1 MEIEICCPCCGGTAR
16 FSSARRSS
24 HGRLV
29 GRCDACCSVLSLHG
43 GHLSI
48 LEARTID
55 AGAPRWPF
63 TDLVNRGRQA
73 TVAD

>member
-29 GRCDACCSVLSLHG
+29 GRCDAYCSVLSLYG

-48 LEARTID
+48 LEARSID
-55 AGAPRWPF
+55 TGAPRWPLA
-63 TDLVNRGRQA
+63 DLVSRSRRAAVGE
-73 TVAD
+73 

>member
-16 FSSARRSS
+16 FSSARRTSR
-24 HGRLV
+24 GRLV

-48 LEARTID
+48 LEARPD
-55 AGAPRWPF
+55 PAGVRWPF
-63 TDLVNRGRQA
+63 ADLVARGRRA
-73 TVAD
+73 AVVD